1 MLTGPLKQLTRK
13 AFNTME
19 TLHSIKSD
27 LVRTADHLD
36 QLSQAMSGHARFMA
50 ARGSSQSEADVAAHI
65 RSIDVVADELRS
77 VAARIDDIEGAC

>member
-1 MLTGPLKQLTRK
+1 
-13 AFNTME
+13 ME

-36 QLSQAMSGHARFMA
+36 QLSQTMSGHARFMA
-50 ARGSSQSEADVAAHI
+50 ARGSSLNEVDVAAHI

-77 VAARIDDIEGAC
+77 VAARIDDMEGAC